1 MTTGLKH
8 ILAATDFSA
17 PARHAAARAAVIA
30 ASHGATLDLVHVAS
44 LSPLERFERIV
55 AGIPH
60 DLAHRVVQDARDE
73 LDTLAAA
80 LRQQHGVTP
89 SAHVATGTVLE
100 ELRASA
106 LALDTDLIV
115 LGARGTSFMQHLLI
129 GSTAERMVSKSQ
141 RPMLVV
147 KQAPHEEYRSVLVPI
162 DLSAASLPALL
173 LARTM
178 APRADIVLLHAYEV
192 PFEGK
197 LRYAGVDEQTFD
209 YYQGAARLDAGDR
222 LEQLCLAAGF
232 SPGQVRG
239 MVLHGRPLQHILEQ
253 EQELECDLIVMG
265 KHGDSALEDLLLGSV
280 TKHVLAQSQC
290 DVLVSCT

>member
-1 MTTGLKH
+1 MNTGLKS

-17 PARHAAARAAVIA
+17 PARHAATRAAVIA
-30 ASHGATLDLVHVAS
+30 ASHGAKFDLVHVAS

-55 AGIPH
+55 AGIPG
-60 DLAHRVVQDARDE
+60 DLAQRVLQDARDE
-73 LDTLAAA
+73 LETLAVA
-80 LRQQHGVTP
+80 LGQHHGVMP
-89 SAHVATGTVLE
+89 SVHVATGTVLE

-106 LALDTDLIV
+106 LALGSDLMV
-115 LGARGTSFMQHLLI
+115 LGARGASFMQHLLI

-147 KQAPHEEYRSVLVPI
+147 KQAPHEPYRSVLVPV
-162 DLSAASLPALL
+162 DLSEASLPALR
-173 LARTM
+173 LARM
-178 APRADIVLLHAYEV
+178 LAPQADIVLLHAFEV

-209 YYQGAARLDAGDR
+209 YYQGAARLDAGNR
-222 LEQLCLAAGF
+222 LAQLCNAAGF
-232 SPGQVRG
+232 RPGEVRG

-265 KHGDSALEDLLLGSV
+265 KHGDSVLEDLLLGSV